1 MNTTSSPMIQ
11 MLEQFL
17 NVTSQRHSVITTN
30 IANIDTPGYRTHD
43 VDFRSELRR
52 AMASGSEEPVST
64 VARMVPGLMERPD
77 GNNVNIDREGLV
89 LAETQMQFNM
99 GVELIHD
106 QFQQI
111 MMAIN
116 EGGKG

>member
-11 MLEQFL
+11 MLEHFL
-17 NVTSQRHSVITTN
+17 NVTSQRHSLITTN
-30 IANIDTPGYRTHD
+30 IANIDTPGYHTQD
-43 VDFRSELRR
+43 IDFRGELRR
-52 AMASGSEEPVST
+52 AMASGEQTPMAT
-64 VARMVPGLMERPD
+64 IARTVPGLLERPD
-77 GNNVNIDREGLV
+77 GNNVNVDREGLL

-99 GVELIHD
+99 GVQLIHD

-111 MMAIN
+111 LMAIN